1 MNFFNRNI
9 VRKNLAVNA
18 RFTYAA
24 RDELSVLR
32 PKVEY
37 DYSFV
42 SGALQKKENL
52 RARLCVKDAEYLK
65 TSDYRLAVAQRAKQ
79 VVGKESILALM
90 NGHPATSHGTR
101 WRLISKALCWFLLGL
116 YGLAIQST
124 PRYPAPDLIA
134 LSQPLTVKW
143 RYQSDQI
150 SNLTPASDKTTVFLP
165 LADGTLV
172 ALNAADGKL
181 IWKAEAGGEFSAAP
195 ATDDRIVYAA
205 TKYSEPEQGHVH
217 GALRALSKT
226 TGVTLWMRTL
236 PAPLEGGLAAGEKA
250 IFAGSADGR
259 VYAFDK
265 RTGLTLWINQYS
277 EGFSSEPSLAG
288 QIVYLGSDAGSL
300 LALDQA
306 TGQLAWQYRTHGAI
320 HGPIAVT
327 NGIVYFGSGDGYV
340 YAFNLVRS
348 KLLWRRRTGAAVQAV
363 ATVDNGLLAASLDN
377 FVYFLSLKRGALV
390 WRRQLPGR
398 ISARPVT
405 ASDGALFTPLST
417 DSAIVLSLR
426 DGKPANTLS
435 LGEENSSSAAPIA
448 IENMVLITTSHG
460 LLAFAAPQQNPA
472 P

>member
-1 MNFFNRNI
+1 
-9 VRKNLAVNA
+9 
-18 RFTYAA
+18 
-24 RDELSVLR
+24 
-32 PKVEY
+32 
-37 DYSFV
+37 
-42 SGALQKKENL
+42 
-52 RARLCVKDAEYLK
+52 
-65 TSDYRLAVAQRAKQ
+65 
-79 VVGKESILALM
+79 M
-90 NGHPATSHGTR
+90 NGHRATSHSTR
-101 WRLISKALCWFLLGL
+101 RQLISKALCWFLPALSV
-116 YGLAIQST
+116 LAIQSA
-124 PRYPAPDLIA
+124 PRYHPPDLIA

-143 RYQSDQI
+143 RYQSDQT
-150 SNLTPASDKTTVFLP
+150 SNHTPASDKTTVFLP

-205 TKYSEPEQGHVH
+205 TQYSKPQPGHVQ

-236 PAPLEGGLAAGEKA
+236 PAPLAGGLAAGEKA
-250 IFAGSADGR
+250 IFAGSSDGR

-265 RTGLTLWINQYS
+265 HTGLTLWINQYS
-277 EGFSSEPSLAG
+277 EGFSNEPSLAG
-288 QIVYLGSDAGSL
+288 HIVYLGTDAGGL

-306 TGQLAWQYRTHGAI
+306 TGQLAWQYQTHGAI
-320 HGPIAVT
+320 HGSIAVS
-327 NGIVYFGSGDGYV
+327 NGIAYFGSGDGYV
-340 YAFNLVRS
+340 YAFNEMRS
-348 KLLWRRRTGAAVQAV
+348 KLLWRRRTGASVQAV
-363 ATVDNGLLAASLDN
+363 VMVDNGLLAASLDN
-377 FVYFLSLKRGALV
+377 FVYFLSLKGGALV